1 MTMTTYDYDCDCD
14 PCFQTGPFISSGE
27 KQFQS
32 IEPQKN
38 LHGSHETLPLK
49 VFIKKKKCTGTYMI
63 KEYPKNQDRPNKA
76 GQTECV
82 GKIYQVTTV
91 CSGTQVPVL
100 DGGEECFAVLDNL
113 LVKTA

>member
-1 MTMTTYDYDCDCD
+1 MTTYDYDCDCD

-82 GKIYQVTTV
+82 KLQERFTKSQRYVV
-91 CSGTQVPVL
+91 VRRYLFLMVERNVL
-100 DGGEECFAVLDNL
+100 RS
-113 LVKTA
+113 